1 MDQFTPVKLPDE
13 ESLESLSASF
23 TNMELL
29 HEAVSKRSTDRMTVE
44 GTPINHISK
53 RIDLNETPASFR
65 MFSSPIKSDVVI
77 NLDCNLNGL
86 HPIKPTKQ
94 KVLIMTSGSDEHDT
108 GYILFRLLQIY
119 LYRMILTVFESFFR
133 QSSRKLSSN

>member
-13 ESLESLSASF
+13 ELLENLSASF

-65 MFSSPIKSDVVI
+65 MFSSPIKPDAVLNI
-77 NLDCNLNGL
+77 DCNLNDL
-86 HPIKPTKQ
+86 RPIKPTKQ
-94 KVLIMTSGSDEHDT
+94 KVLIITSGSDEHDT
-108 GYILFRLLQIY
+108 GYILSRLLQIY
-119 LYRMILTVFESFFR
+119 HIT
-133 QSSRKLSSN
+133 